1 MRKLLAVLLL
11 AFSSL
16 LYADGVL
23 RFPNGSM
30 IVFKTQVP
38 CTNKTVVALIKDE
51 LVPLFKEARALVVPA
66 GKVYAGCWAA
76 NPDSLDD
83 IHVVFENGEVSVLPR
98 RAIEFDLEV

>member
-1 MRKLLAVLLL
+1 MRKLLAILLL

-23 RFPNGSM
+23 HFPNGM
-30 IVFKTQVP
+30 IVFKTGTP
-38 CTNKTVVALIKDE
+38 CTNEKVVALIKDE
-51 LVPLFKEARALVVPA
+51 LVPLFKEARALVVPT

-83 IHVVFENGEVSVLPR
+83 IHVVFETGEVSVFPR
-98 RAIEFDLEV
+98 RAIQFDPEV